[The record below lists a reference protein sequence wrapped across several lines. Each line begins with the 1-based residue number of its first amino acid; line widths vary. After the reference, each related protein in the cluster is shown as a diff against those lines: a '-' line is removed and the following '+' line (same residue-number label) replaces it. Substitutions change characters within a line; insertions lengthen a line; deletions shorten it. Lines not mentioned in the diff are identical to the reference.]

1 MNHLFFNFIFQY
13 FVRIFLFFSMAYP
26 SDSDSDE
33 ARLDELY
40 YGEADI
46 SNADLRKYNEQVKAT
61 GGYDVD
67 DYPGFAI
74 GKIFNIQLTQAN
86 HEELTP
92 YAEKAINY
100 FNEQNHANFKF
111 LELLKANVQA
121 CCGVKY
127 YLTFKVFVS
136 WIKPNHYPANRV
148 LGISQSLSYESG
160 LWIFEFFSMASYL
173 CNLEEEMTRL
183 DVLYY
188 GEADMSIEN
197 MMKYCAQVASTR
209 GYDVDDYPS
218 FANGLITPIKLDQ
231 AEY

>member
-1 MNHLFFNFIFQY
+1 
-13 FVRIFLFFSMAYP
+13 MAYP

-74 GKIFNIQLTQAN
+74 GKIFNIQLTQAD

-100 FNEQNHANFKF
+100 FNEQN
-111 LELLKANVQA
+111 
-121 CCGVKY
+121 
-127 YLTFKVFVS
+127 VFVS

-160 LWIFEFFSMASYL
+160 LWYIPFLILIKIFEFLSMASYP

-197 MMKYCAQVASTR
+197 MMKYCAQVAATR
-209 GYDVDDYPS
+209 GYDVDDYLG
-218 FANGLITPIKLDQ
+218 FVIGLIT
-231 AEY
+231 